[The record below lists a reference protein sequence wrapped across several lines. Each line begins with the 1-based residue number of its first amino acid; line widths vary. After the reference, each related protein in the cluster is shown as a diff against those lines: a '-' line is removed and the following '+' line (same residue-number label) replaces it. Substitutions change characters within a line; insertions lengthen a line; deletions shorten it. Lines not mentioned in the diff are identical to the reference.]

1 MKKKA
6 KVVAPSLKKKS
17 KVVAPSRKKKAKVV
31 APSRKKKPKDV
42 VSLRKEKAVSAI
54 QTVQSEFPK
63 EDWEAFVQ
71 EAYLNLLDRPADPE
85 GLSSY
90 VAQLAS
96 GATKEIVLAQLEACP
111 EGQRIA
117 LHRRWLKNIY
127 GDP

>member
-6 KVVAPSLKKKS
+6 KVVATSRKKKV
-17 KVVAPSRKKKAKVV
+17 KVVVSSRKKKAVNVIK
-31 APSRKKKPKDV
+31 
-42 VSLRKEKAVSAI
+42 
-54 QTVQSEFPK
+54 TVQSELPK

-71 EAYLNLLDRPADPE
+71 KAYLNLLDRPADPE

-96 GATKEIVLAQLEACP
+96 GATKELILAQLEACP